1 MYFHDFA
8 GLFHV
13 FFSGIFA
20 YAILVVFL
28 RISGKRTLSKMN
40 SFDFVVTIALGSTL
54 AATIVNTSI
63 PLLEGMVAMGVLVG
77 MQYLVTLACIRDKN
91 VKRVVTGEPS
101 LLFYQGD
108 FLSDRL
114 QETRVMKDEVISIIR
129 SAGCATLKE
138 AHAVVLETDGSLSVV
153 KGGAGA
159 EDSSLQ
165 GMNIPGHESSGEE
178 KETPDREKA

>member
-28 RISGKRTLSKMN
+28 RVSGKRTLSKMN

-114 QETRVMKDEVISIIR
+114 QETRVMKDEVLSEMR
-129 SAGCATLKE
+129 SAGCE
-138 AHAVVLETDGSLSVV
+138 NPEEVYAVVLETDGALSVV
-153 KGGAGA
+153 KRGVAGEA
-159 EDSSLQ
+159 STLES
-165 GMNIPGHESSGEE
+165 MEVPGHESSGEE

>member
-28 RISGKRTLSKMN
+28 RVSGKRTLSKMN

-63 PLLEGMVAMGVLVG
+63 PH
-77 MQYLVTLACIRDKN
+77 D
-91 VKRVVTGEPS
+91 
-101 LLFYQGD
+101 
-108 FLSDRL
+108 
-114 QETRVMKDEVISIIR
+114 
-129 SAGCATLKE
+129 
-138 AHAVVLETDGSLSVV
+138 
-153 KGGAGA
+153 
-159 EDSSLQ
+159 
-165 GMNIPGHESSGEE
+165 ESSGEE
-178 KETPDREKA
+178 KETHDREKA